1 MDISWVIYFWICVI
15 GAVHANV
22 KSKVKC
28 QHELMEVDIF
38 RTSPQARIYLHHLKN
53 YPDEGCQP
61 QIKKGIATFRLS
73 ILDRDL
79 SRCGMTRVL
88 NTMTGQK
95 VYYHQIVVEEPSDS
109 SKHILK
115 VQCVITEVTVQP
127 GINFG
132 NYTLIPT
139 NHTVVRR
146 NVLPAGFQEEE
157 HITDA
162 ASITQSAP
170 SPELGI
176 GVRQNGVL
184 VTGEL
189 SVSPGTPLQME
200 IYLKPDSAPTYGLL
214 VTHMQVRDK
223 IDNAT
228 QEEAIIFNGCSVDPY
243 LFENF
248 NTIDGDFLT
257 AKFRAF
263 KFPDSNYVQFRGTVN
278 VCLDKCDG
286 VECSNGQIG
295 YGRRKRRSVKS
306 SKTQNQLYEVTMSTF
321 VKVGEDSV
329 EYSEFIVKG
338 RSNNN
343 RTEEEQPVITE
354 EVREKFQYKVSEMT
368 TNGSRMENMI
378 NLTFV
383 LVCLYSILLI

>member
-1 MDISWVIYFWICVI
+1 MDISWAICVWICVI
-15 GAVHANV
+15 GAAHANV

-28 QHELMEVDIF
+28 RHELMEVDII

-88 NTMTGQK
+88 NKLTGQK

-109 SKHILK
+109 SKHTLTVK
-115 VQCVITEVTVQP
+115 CVITEVAVQP

-132 NYTLIPT
+132 NYTFIPS
-139 NHTVVRR
+139 NHSVVRR

-248 NTIDGDFLT
+248 NTVDGDFLT

-295 YGRRKRRSVKS
+295 YGRRRRSIKS
-306 SKTQNQLYEVTMSTF
+306 SKNQNQLYEVTMSTF
-321 VKVGEDSV
+321 VRVGEGSA

-338 RSNNN
+338 RSN
-343 RTEEEQPVITE
+343 RTGEEQSVITE
-354 EVREKFQYKVSEMT
+354 EVREKFQYKVSEVA
-368 TNGSRMENMI
+368 TNGSSVKKM
-378 NLTFV
+378 V
-383 LVCLYSILLI
+383 HSILLVCIYTILLT

>member
-1 MDISWVIYFWICVI
+1 MDISWLICFWICVI
-15 GAVHANV
+15 GAAHANV

-28 QHELMEVDIF
+28 SEQWMEVDII
-38 RTSPQARIYLHHLKN
+38 RTSPQARIYLHQLKN
-53 YPDEGCQP
+53 YPDEGCKP
-61 QIKKGIATFRLS
+61 QLNDGVATFRLS
-73 ILDRDL
+73 ILDQDL
-79 SRCGMTRVL
+79 SRCGMTRVVNKL
-88 NTMTGQK
+88 TGQK
-95 VYYHQIVVEEPSDS
+95 VYYHQIVVEEPADT
-109 SKHILK
+109 SKHTLTVK
-115 VQCVITEVTVQP
+115 CVITEVIVQP
-127 GINFG
+127 GITLG
-132 NYTLIPT
+132 NYTFIPS

-176 GVRQNGVL
+176 GVKQNGLL

-248 NTIDGDFLT
+248 NTIDGDTLT

-286 VECSNGQIG
+286 IECSNGQIG
-295 YGRRKRRSVKS
+295 FGRKRRSI
-306 SKTQNQLYEVTMSTF
+306 KTSNKNLNQLYEVTMSTF
-321 VKVGEDSV
+321 VKVGNDTSEF
-329 EYSEFIVKG
+329 SEFIVKG
-338 RSNNN
+338 KSN
-343 RTEEEQPVITE
+343 RTEEQPVITE
-354 EVREKFQYKVSEMT
+354 EVREKFQYKVSEAA
-368 TNGSRMENMI
+368 TNGSSKEKLVN
-378 NLTFV
+378 FFAV
-383 LVCLYSILLI
+383 FVCLCTIFFK